1 MVAQEILND
10 IRKGYVF
17 WKFCTGRTCNSKEQ
31 PEEMQ
36 FVCECVRTGCYR
48 ELVRSSHLYTRA
60 CFYFGLITQE
70 EMEDWEYGG
79 IIPAEEKLPKMLIM
93 CFNDDYRNSTIVC
106 AHAWYRKQNREPNEA
121 PLLIC

>member
-1 MVAQEILND
+1 MKAKIIDD
-10 IRKGYVF
+10 ISKGFVY
-17 WKFCTGRTCNSKEQ
+17 WMFCTGRTCNSKEQ

-48 ELVRSSHLYTRA
+48 KLVRSSHLYTRA

-79 IIPAEEKLPKMLIM
+79 IIPTEEKLPKMLIM
-93 CFNDDYRNSTIVC
+93 CFDDDYRNNTIVC
-106 AHAWYRKQNREPNEA
+106 ADAWYRKQNREPNEA
-121 PLLIC
+121 PRLIC